1 MTEQELLP
9 GLPAD
14 PTLQEAML
22 VELPSKG
29 AIMRRDKRHSIMLG
43 SYTWD
48 RAWFHLVDDHIARGK
63 PWCDA
68 RCFARWSYAG
78 ERWSE
83 AVRRKTR
90 TRMRDLFRTMLAKE
104 DHELFLVIDESG
116 PELAMKLLLKG
127 EDTSICQTQLDRM
140 VRQNEITAER
150 RDQAERLLERMTTP
164 SEP

>member
-48 RAWFHLVDDHIARGK
+48 RAWFHLIDDHAQRGK
-63 PWCDA
+63 SWCDA

-90 TRMRDLFRTMLAKE
+90 ARMRELFRTMLVKE
-104 DHELFLVIDESG
+104 DHELFLVIDDSG
-116 PELAMKLLLKG
+116 SELAMRLLEKG
-127 EDTSICQTQLDRM
+127 DDRDICQAQLDRM

>member
-1 MTEQELLP
+1 MTDQVLLP

-22 VELPSKG
+22 VDLPSKG
-29 AIMRRDKRHSIMLG
+29 AIMRRERRHSIMLG

-48 RAWFHLVDDHIARGK
+48 RAWFHLIDDHAKRGNS
-63 PWCDA
+63 WCDA

-90 TRMRDLFRTMLAKE
+90 ARMRDLFRTMLAKE
-104 DHELFLVIDESG
+104 DHELFLVIDDSRS
-116 PELAMKLLLKG
+116 ELAMRLLQKG
-127 EDTSICQTQLDRM
+127 DDRDICQAQLDRM
-140 VRQNEITAER
+140 ERQNEITAER